1 MQPIQAP
8 GLALSQGQKMTL
20 GLRLAPQMR
29 VMMQYLAMPVLELR
43 EEIKKKLEA
52 NPALE
57 ESDSA
62 EILFSQIER
71 SYKND
76 EVSADWDEEA
86 SDRHQKFMENL
97 AAPGESLHAHLLVQ
111 LGMQKNV
118 DEKVV
123 NVARLLVQNLN
134 TDGFLELAPQE
145 AVPDADSET
154 LQNAV
159 LLVQMMDP
167 QGTCVR
173 DYKESLSVQ
182 ASLRDDAPEYADK
195 VIT

>member
-86 SDRHQKFMENL
+86 SDRHQKFMESL

-111 LGMQKNV
+111 LGM
-118 DEKVV
+118 
-123 NVARLLVQNLN
+123 
-134 TDGFLELAPQE
+134 
-145 AVPDADSET
+145 
-154 LQNAV
+154 
-159 LLVQMMDP
+159 
-167 QGTCVR
+167 
-173 DYKESLSVQ
+173 
-182 ASLRDDAPEYADK
+182 
-195 VIT
+195 